1 MRGTGVT
8 LDRVRDGRMGG
19 KKEGGGGR
27 GRAVRAAFNN
37 KRKEVEPKFY
47 SVEEENE
54 AVDKTSKTRQ
64 IKCKKK
70 LQKRTLD
77 RKLLRLCLIY
87 QYKPAQ
93 N

>member
-1 MRGTGVT
+1 
-8 LDRVRDGRMGG
+8 MGG
-19 KKEGGGGR
+19 KKERGGGR

-54 AVDKTSKTRQ
+54 AVDNTSKTRQ

-70 LQKRTLD
+70 KKLHKITLD

-87 QYKPAQ
+87 QYKSAQ